1 MKKRIL
7 ALVLCLASILVV
19 FSGCSGIDP
28 TAEYKGQ
35 QITMYLTDTI
45 YDLDPIKA
53 YTNESTRIIVSLLF
67 ETLFTLDE
75 NGEVKNNLA
84 KDYWVEEDETTDEY
98 YMYITLNDT
107 NWSDNTPVT
116 ADDVVYAWK
125 RVLSYNA
132 SYDVAS
138 LLFDIKNARAYN
150 EGEVSEDDIGLTAD
164 GKTVTIQFEQP
175 IDYDQFVLN
184 LTSLALAPL
193 RENIASKGDDWA
205 KKPGTMV
212 CSGPFKLAR
221 VGFSVDE
228 STRYEDINY
237 DVKIPVSKDKTIYE
251 RATDSQKF
259 RAQVVNSFI
268 LERNS
273 YYYRNS
279 EKDEYLDVS
288 VKPYR
293 IIVDCTM
300 SDEDIAEAY
309 EQGTIVYVGDI
320 PMSLRNTYKDEAII
334 KDSLS
339 TNVCYFNQNAEIG
352 GKKLF
357 AIKEV
362 RQALSMVIDREALAE
377 AIVFAEAATGIVPT
391 GVFDTESAGTLFRDK
406 SDNNFKYLTK
416 DVDGAKAL
424 LASAGINPADYSF
437 KLTVAAYDEV
447 HCFIAN
453 SIVEAWNALGFNV
466 ELNVRGT
473 VKNNDYYKHTD
484 SVPEDI
490 CDDLYAEDFRNGA
503 YEAILIDMVAVSAD
517 PFSILA
523 PFAKQFSGQAMD
535 MSVPGSYVLTP
546 HATGYDSE
554 EYNALLE
561 KIFTEKKISNRSDDY
576 HAAEA
581 ILMEDL
587 PVVPIIF
594 NQSATLIGDL
604 DLNNKF
610 LFWKKSTNYY
620 GAETLKEIEIK
631 SYDDYLVTC
640 AEFLQSKF
648 DTYKTNPLSYFGS
661 ESFSVLT
668 WEQFKEESS
677 NYAYLFQKEKD
688 ARAESEKKAKEESI
702 EASEKAAAEKAPT
715 EE

>member
-1 MKKRIL
+1 M
-7 ALVLCLASILVV
+7 
-19 FSGCSGIDP
+19 GI
-28 TAEYKGQ
+28 
-35 QITMYLTDTI
+35 
-45 YDLDPIKA
+45 
-53 YTNESTRIIVSLLF
+53 S
-67 ETLFTLDE
+67 
-75 NGEVKNNLA
+75 
-84 KDYWVEEDETTDEY
+84 
-98 YMYITLNDT
+98 
-107 NWSDNTPVT
+107 
-116 ADDVVYAWK
+116 
-125 RVLSYNA
+125 
-132 SYDVAS
+132 
-138 LLFDIKNARAYN
+138 
-150 EGEVSEDDIGLTAD
+150 AD
-164 GKTVTIQFEQP
+164 GKLLTIEFEGK
-175 IDYDQFVLN
+175 IDTEQFVFN

-221 VGFSVDE
+221 VGFSTDE

-237 DVKIPVSKDKTIYE
+237 DVKTPISKDKTIYT
-251 RATDSQKF
+251 RATESQKF
-259 RAQVVNSFI
+259 RAQVANSFI

-293 IIVDCTM
+293 IIVDCSM

-320 PMSLRNTYKDEAII
+320 PMSLRNTYKDQAII
-334 KDSLS
+334 KESLS

-362 RQALSMVIDREALAE
+362 RQALSMVIDREALANE
-377 AIVFAEAATGIVPT
+377 IVFAKAATGLVPT
-391 GVFDTESAGTLFRDK
+391 GVFDTNSKGTLFRDK

-416 DVDGAKAL
+416 DIEGAKAL
-424 LASAGINPADYSF
+424 LKNAGINPADYSF

-447 HCFIAN
+447 HNFIAN
-453 SIVEAWNALGFNV
+453 AIVEAWNALGFNV

-473 VKNNDYYKHTD
+473 IKNNDYYKYTD

-490 CDDLYAEDFRNGA
+490 CDDLYAEDFRNGV
-503 YEAILIDMVAVSAD
+503 YEAILIDMVAISAD
-517 PFSILA
+517 PFAVLA

-546 HATGYDSE
+546 HATGYDSA
-554 EYNALLE
+554 EYNELLE
-561 KIFTEKKISNRSDDY
+561 KIFTEKTISNRSDDY

-587 PVVPIIF
+587 PVVPIVF
-594 NQSATLIGDL
+594 NESATLIGGVE
-604 DLNNKF
+604 LNNKF

-620 GAETLKEIEIK
+620 GAETLKEVEIK

-640 AEFLQSKF
+640 TEFLQSKF

-668 WEQFKEESS
+668 WDEFKEESS
-677 NYAYLFQKEKD
+677 NYAYLFQKEKE
-688 ARAESEKKAKEESI
+688 AKAESEKKAKESI
-702 EASEKAAAEKAPT
+702 EAAKKEAT
-715 EE
+715 ENSGN